1 MEKYLIELIDI
12 LLKKQSAEGK
22 VELFELKRKIEN
34 DKFNS
39 KRPKPETGTEKRLL

>member
-1 MEKYLIELIDI
+1 MKESLIELIDI
-12 LLKKQSAEGK
+12 LLAKESTEGK

-39 KRPKPETGTEKRLL
+39 KRPKPETGTEKRVL